1 MAETVAQLETRLANV
16 RAAIERAVQ
25 VQSYSISG
33 RQITHA
39 NLDQLMKLEKEL
51 QRKLSRLQGKNL
63 VVSDFSNTDADLV
76 SGRF

>member
-1 MAETVAQLETRLANV
+1 MAETVAQLETRLTNV
-16 RAAIERAVQ
+16 RAAIDRALN

-39 NLDQLMKLEKEL
+39 NLESLMKLEKEL

>member
-1 MAETVAQLETRLANV
+1 
-16 RAAIERAVQ
+16 
-25 VQSYSISG
+25 
-33 RQITHA
+33 
-39 NLDQLMKLEKEL
+39 MKLEKEL